1 MPNLVNVEQCT
12 GCSACANACPKNAIK
27 MIADKEGFFQPI
39 VDDDKCINCGLC
51 ERACPALSAN
61 LPWGIFTPKV
71 NAGWHN
77 FDRKIS
83 SSGGMF
89 SAFARGILS
98 EGGSVFG
105 ASLNSD
111 LVCRHIEILSIDDL
125 QLLRG
130 SKYLQ
135 SEIGLIFRTIKMR
148 LENRK
153 KVLFCGT
160 PCQVSGLRK
169 FLKKDYENLLTI
181 DLACHGVPSNAV
193 FKSYINKLQK
203 ALNLSKKN
211 QKIQDFEFRRRDGWG
226 MFPSYSI
233 DESRFIPVY
242 GSNAL
247 YMKAFDK
254 SALFRKSCYSCRY
267 AKIPRIGDITLADFW
282 GIGRHGKPFK
292 YDTMKGV
299 SLVLANTEKGL
310 NAINS
315 LDEDSFIEERTLDE
329 ALIENHNLTNSS
341 PRHPQRDEIIQDF
354 LNERMS
360 LEKIG
365 KKYGLTNQNL
375 KDIIKEYSSKLGL
388 FSFVKRIYNKV
399 KSI

>member
-1 MPNLVNVEQCT
+1 MPVLVGPERCT
-12 GCSACANACPKNAIK
+12 GCSACANICPKSAIR
-27 MIADKEGFFQPI
+27 MIADKEGFYQPVI
-39 VDDDKCINCGLC
+39 DDDKCVNCGLC
-51 ERACPALSAN
+51 ERTCPALSAN
-61 LPWGIFTPKV
+61 LPWGTSSPKV

-77 FDRKIS
+77 LDRKNS

-111 LVCRHIEILSIDDL
+111 LVCRHIEIQTIGDL

-135 SEIGLIFRTIKMR
+135 SEIGLIFRTIKVR
-148 LENRK
+148 LDDQK

-160 PCQVSGLRK
+160 PCQVAGLRK
-169 FLKKDYENLLTI
+169 FLKKDYETLLTI

-193 FKSYINKLQK
+193 FKSYIDKLNES
-203 ALNLSKKN
+203 LNLSTKK

-226 MFPSYSI
+226 MFPSYSV
-233 DESRFIPVY
+233 DGSRFVPVY
-242 GSNAL
+242 GANAL

-254 SALFRKSCYSCRY
+254 SALFRKSCYSCYY

-282 GIGRHGKPFK
+282 GIGRHGVPFK

-310 NAINS
+310 NAIKS
-315 LDEDSFIEERTLDE
+315 LDEESFVEERTLDE
-329 ALIENHNLTNSS
+329 ALIENHNLTNAS
-341 PRHPQRDEIIQDF
+341 PCHPQRDEIIQDF
-354 LNERMS
+354 LNEQMS
-360 LEKIG
+360 LKKIG
-365 KKYGLTNQNL
+365 KKYGLTNRNL
-375 KDIIKEYSSKLGL
+375 KEIIKEYSSKLGL

-399 KSI
+399 KSL